1 MSSMR
6 GSCATQQQDAQR
18 SGLSR
23 GRTASCGRKK
33 RTTLAKA
40 EKVIAAAAADPE
52 KFGYLAEAGRPR

>member
-33 RTTLAKA
+33 RTTLEKA
-40 EKVIAAAAADPE
+40 EKVIAAAADPE